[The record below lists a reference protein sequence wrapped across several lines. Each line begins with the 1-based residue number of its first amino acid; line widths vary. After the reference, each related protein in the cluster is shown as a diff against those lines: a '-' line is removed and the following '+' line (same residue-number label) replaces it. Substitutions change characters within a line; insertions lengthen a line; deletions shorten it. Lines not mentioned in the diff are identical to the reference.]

1 MQYLF
6 EYHDTLDSPY
16 EAFLY
21 DTSQMAFPIRSHWHY
36 FMELIYMKEGTALIE
51 CDGCNYILEPG
62 DLIIFHPEAVH
73 GIYAVTNGP
82 LKYEVLKFDT
92 NRLYTEMSMQMFFF
106 RKVSSGICQWPLFLN
121 GAGKNLRKEIMVMG
135 SLSMTGSVI

>member
-1 MQYLF
+1 MEKSKEMQYLF

-51 CDGCNYILEPG
+51 CDGCNYILQLPM
-62 DLIIFHPEAVH
+62 DH
-73 GIYAVTNGP
+73 
-82 LKYEVLKFDT
+82 
-92 NRLYTEMSMQMFFF
+92 
-106 RKVSSGICQWPLFLN
+106 
-121 GAGKNLRKEIMVMG
+121 
-135 SLSMTGSVI
+135 

>member
-1 MQYLF
+1 MEKSKEMQYLF

-62 DLIIFHPEAVH
+62 DLIIFHPCSHCAGSWEDSAH
-73 GIYAVTNGP
+73 S
-82 LKYEVLKFDT
+82 FS
-92 NRLYTEMSMQMFFF
+92 LYTA
-106 RKVSSGICQWPLFLN
+106 C
-121 GAGKNLRKEIMVMG
+121 
-135 SLSMTGSVI
+135 